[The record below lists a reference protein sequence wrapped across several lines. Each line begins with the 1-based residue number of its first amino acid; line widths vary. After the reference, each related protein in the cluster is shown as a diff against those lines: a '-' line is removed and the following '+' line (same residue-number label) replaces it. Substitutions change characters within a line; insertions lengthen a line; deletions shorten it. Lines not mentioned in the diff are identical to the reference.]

1 MTGRI
6 LIAYVSRKGST
17 AEIAQAVG
25 KELESTGN
33 TVEVAEMKKVSSLAG
48 YNAIV
53 IGAPL
58 YMGRMVGDVGR
69 FVGQHREEL
78 KRAGGSICCRDSSG
92 IKRSRVS

>member
-48 YNAIV
+48 
-53 IGAPL
+53 
-58 YMGRMVGDVGR
+58 
-69 FVGQHREEL
+69 
-78 KRAGGSICCRDSSG
+78 
-92 IKRSRVS
+92 